1 MDNWIERDII
11 HFRGEHR
18 RKRSRPFMEGDD
30 EFGLG
35 FVTLKGRILVSLY
48 YHIAKY
54 HSLHGLNN
62 TYLFVRVLE
71 PRKSKLKF

>member
-1 MDNWIERDII
+1 
-11 HFRGEHR
+11 
-18 RKRSRPFMEGDD
+18 MEGDD

-35 FVTLKGRILVSLY
+35 FVTLKGRILVSLC

-54 HSLHGLNN
+54 HSLRGLNN

-71 PRKSKLKF
+71 ARKSKIKF

>member
-1 MDNWIERDII
+1 
-11 HFRGEHR
+11 
-18 RKRSRPFMEGDD
+18 MEGDD

-48 YHIAKY
+48 YHIAKD